1 MKLRSIKNVRV
12 KNKKVLMRVDY
23 NVPLDGAK
31 ILDDRRILDSLPTI
45 NYLLKNGAGQITLIS
60 HLGRPVS
67 PAGKPEGKTNP
78 KYSLQPIANYLE
90 KKLKLPTSKVTLLEN
105 LRFDLREEKNDLE
118 FAQELAA
125 QADIYINDAFSVSHR
140 AHASVT
146 AITKYLPSYAG
157 FALQKEVEMLSLLLE
172 KAQRPFVL
180 IVGGAKISDKI
191 QAIENLSQLAD
202 VVLVG
207 GAIANNFLKAEG
219 FNVYK
224 SYLEE
229 AGKNKDFVKFADN
242 LLDEN
247 QQEHSLINGWPL
259 PKIIYPIDV
268 LAADA
273 TDAKSALT
281 INLLHQSTNQPINR
295 STCFFDI
302 GPQTIKLFEKVI
314 SQAATIFWNGPMGL
328 LENPIFAQGTKKI
341 AQAITQSK
349 AESVIGGGDTIAA
362 LEKFKIDQ
370 KKFTYVSAAGG
381 AALEFLSGKMLPGIK
396 PLLS

>member
-1 MKLRSIKNVRV
+1 M
-12 KNKKVLMRVDY
+12 
-23 NVPLDGAK
+23 
-31 ILDDRRILDSLPTI
+31 
-45 NYLLKNGAGQITLIS
+45 
-60 HLGRPVS
+60 
-67 PAGKPEGKTNP
+67 
-78 KYSLQPIANYLE
+78 
-90 KKLKLPTSKVTLLEN
+90 
-105 LRFDLREEKNDLE
+105 
-118 FAQELAA
+118 
-125 QADIYINDAFSVSHR
+125 
-140 AHASVT
+140 
-146 AITKYLPSYAG
+146 
-157 FALQKEVEMLSLLLE
+157 
-172 KAQRPFVL
+172 
-180 IVGGAKISDKI
+180 
-191 QAIENLSQLAD
+191 
-202 VVLVG
+202 
-207 GAIANNFLKAEG
+207 
-219 FNVYK
+219 
-224 SYLEE
+224 
-229 AGKNKDFVKFADN
+229 
-242 LLDEN
+242 
-247 QQEHSLINGWPL
+247 